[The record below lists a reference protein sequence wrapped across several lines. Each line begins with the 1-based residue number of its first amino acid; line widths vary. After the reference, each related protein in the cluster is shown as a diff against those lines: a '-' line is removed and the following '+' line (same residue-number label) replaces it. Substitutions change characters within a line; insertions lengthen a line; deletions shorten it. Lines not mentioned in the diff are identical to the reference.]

1 MAVERKTLLYYG
13 ALLHDIGKVVYRGT
27 SAKGRHS
34 KLGADFLQNEIAP
47 LNEVFD
53 GPVGEAIIE
62 QVKYHHADEIA
73 SSRGL
78 STNSLAFVTYFA
90 DNISAGMDR
99 KNEGD
104 ETQAQYFVRDVDLR
118 KIFNILN
125 GHHDDGTIPHEDY
138 NAIRE
143 RLKRGLAGADV
154 SFEGINSLLNLL
166 EATTSSVPSSTNR
179 AQLVDVSL
187 YDHAKTTAGIAA

>member
-1 MAVERKTLLYYG
+1 MPMRLPHPGAYQPTLSLS
-13 ALLHDIGKVVYRGT
+13 LHILQTT
-27 SAKGRHS
+27 S
-34 KLGADFLQNEIAP
+34 P
-47 LNEVFD
+47 
-53 GPVGEAIIE
+53 
-62 QVKYHHADEIA
+62 QVWTE
-73 SSRGL
+73 
-78 STNSLAFVTYFA
+78 
-90 DNISAGMDR
+90 

-187 YDHAKTTAGIAA
+187 YDHAKTTAGIAACI